1 MDVSSKGVR
10 QMIAVGYIALI
21 FAFIGGI
28 ILLVFHDY
36 PNEKPVKTVNYRSIY
51 SELAPKEL

>member
-1 MDVSSKGVR
+1 
-10 QMIAVGYIALI
+10 MIAVGYMALI

-36 PNEKPVKTVNYRSIY
+36 PNEKPVKAVDYRSIY